1 MTDSTI
7 IGLLITAMGGL
18 VTALV
23 YLFKKGE
30 RRERETQQLVKDALS
45 TIHDSN
51 VVTRNADEVLK
62 RVEKLL
68 LNWRGH

>member
-18 VTALV
+18 ITALV
-23 YLFKKGE
+23 YIFKKGE
-30 RRERETQQLVKDALS
+30 KREKETQQLVRDALNTIHENGSIVKDAG
-45 TIHDSN
+45 
-51 VVTRNADEVLK
+51 EVLR

>member
-30 RRERETQQLVKDALS
+30 RREKETQQLVKDALS